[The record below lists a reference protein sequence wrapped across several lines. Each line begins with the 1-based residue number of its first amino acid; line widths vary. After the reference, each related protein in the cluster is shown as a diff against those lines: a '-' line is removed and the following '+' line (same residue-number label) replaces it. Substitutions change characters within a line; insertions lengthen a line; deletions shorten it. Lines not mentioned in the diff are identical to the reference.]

1 MTPLSSNIQLAVV
14 VAKFNS
20 EITDKMLEQA
30 LKHAAKLGASIRYV
44 CKVPGA
50 YDMPLI
56 IQTLLE
62 KDEVDAVVTLG
73 AIVQGETKHDEVIA
87 FTLVNKMS
95 DLSLRYKK
103 PVTLGVAGP
112 GVTWELAEARI
123 ADYAERSV
131 AAAVEMLHLQRRLKE
146 ETNVSSNPLVVE

>member
-1 MTPLSSNIQLAVV
+1 LPSKIQLAVV
-14 VAKFNS
+14 VGKFNS
-20 EITDKMLEQA
+20 EITDKMLDQA
-30 LKHAAKLGASIRYV
+30 LTHASNLGASVGYV

-62 KDEVDAVVTLG
+62 KDDVDAVVTLG
-73 AIVQGETKHDEVIA
+73 AIIKGETKHDEVIA
-87 FTLVNKMS
+87 YTLSSKMA
-95 DLSLRYKK
+95 DLSLRYRK

-123 ADYAERSV
+123 VDYAERSV
-131 AAAVEMLHLQRRLKE
+131 SAAIDSVLLQRRLKE
-146 ETNVSSNPLVVE
+146 ETNVSNHPLVVE

>member
-1 MTPLSSNIQLAVV
+1 
-14 VAKFNS
+14 
-20 EITDKMLEQA
+20 MLDQA
-30 LKHAAKLGASIRYV
+30 LTLASNLGASVRYV

-62 KDEVDAVVTLG
+62 KDDVDAVVTLG
-73 AIVQGETKHDEVIA
+73 AIIKGETKHDEVIA
-87 FTLVNKMS
+87 YTLSSKMS
-95 DLSLRYKK
+95 DLSLRYMK

-123 ADYAERSV
+123 VDYAERSV
-131 AAAVEMLHLQRRLKE
+131 SAAIDSVLLQRRLKE
-146 ETNVSSNPLVVE
+146 ETNVSNHPLVVE

>member
-1 MTPLSSNIQLAVV
+1 LPSKIQLAVV
-14 VAKFNS
+14 VGKFNS
-20 EITDKMLEQA
+20 EITDKMLDQA
-30 LKHAAKLGASIRYV
+30 LTHASNLGASVRYV

-62 KDEVDAVVTLG
+62 KDDVDAVVTLG
-73 AIVQGETKHDEVIA
+73 AIIKGETKHDEVIA
-87 FTLVNKMS
+87 YTLSSKMA
-95 DLSLRYKK
+95 DLSLRYRK

-123 ADYAERSV
+123 VDYAERSV
-131 AAAVEMLHLQRRLKE
+131 SAAIDSVLLQRRLKE
-146 ETNVSSNPLVVE
+146 ETNVSNHPLVVE